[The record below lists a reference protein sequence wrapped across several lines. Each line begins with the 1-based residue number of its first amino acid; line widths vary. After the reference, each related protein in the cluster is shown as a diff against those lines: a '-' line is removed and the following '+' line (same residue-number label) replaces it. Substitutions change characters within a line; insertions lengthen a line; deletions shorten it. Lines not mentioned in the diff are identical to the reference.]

1 MKAQLNVRLEAPL
14 VRQVQKAAK
23 KEGRTLAACVA
34 MALEQWLAAPSSA
47 PQEPL
52 PINRLEELE
61 KRLERL
67 EQQKQPLAKKAQL
80 EVTPLVM
87 SPVTPGT
94 FNPPPVGAK
103 KAQLGVTPPVPAG
116 EAIPT
121 DELARLLN
129 IKRNTLNGRIRR
141 AGGVAPGLMLEGW
154 RCLGLVVPEGGGQ
167 AQALW
172 QQA

>member
-1 MKAQLNVRLEAPL
+1 MKAQLNVRLEKSL
-14 VRQVQKAAK
+14 VLRAQKAAK
-23 KEGRTLAACVA
+23 QQGRTLAACVA

-52 PINRLEELE
+52 PSSRLDELE

-67 EQQKQPLAKKAQL
+67 EQQKQPLAKKPAPG
-80 EVTPLVM
+80 PL
-87 SPVTPGT
+87 G
-94 FNPPPVGAK
+94 PPAAK
-103 KAQLGVTPPVPAG
+103 PSTIVPSDTG
-116 EAIPT
+116 DITT

-154 RCLGLVVPEGGGQ
+154 RCLGLVVPEEGGQ

-172 QQA
+172 QQC

>member
-1 MKAQLNVRLEAPL
+1 MKAQLNVRLEKSL
-14 VRQVQKAAK
+14 VLRAQKASK
-23 KEGRTLAACVA
+23 QQGRTLAACVA

-67 EQQKQPLAKKAQL
+67 EQQKQPRAKKPAP
-80 EVTPLVM
+80 VPL
-87 SPVTPGT
+87 G
-94 FNPPPVGAK
+94 PPAAK
-103 KAQLGVTPPVPAG
+103 PSTIVPAG

-141 AGGVAPGLMLEGW
+141 AGGVAPGLMLEDW

-172 QQA
+172 QQG

>member
-1 MKAQLNVRLEAPL
+1 MKAQLNVRLEKSL
-14 VRQVQKAAK
+14 VLQAQRASKQQ
-23 KEGRTLAACVA
+23 GRTLAACVA

-67 EQQKQPLAKKAQL
+67 EQQKQPRAKAAHL
-80 EVTPLVM
+80 RVAHGP
-87 SPVTPGT
+87 
-94 FNPPPVGAK
+94 GAK
-103 KAQLGVTPPVPAG
+103 AGSPLGVTPPTVPVDG
-116 EAIPT
+116 AIPT
-121 DELARLLN
+121 AALADLLGL
-129 IKRNTLNGRIRR
+129 KRSALNARIAR
-141 AGGVAPGLMLEGW
+141 AGGAAPGLVIEGW
-154 RCLGLVVPEGGGQ
+154 CCVGTAVPKRGGP

>member
-1 MKAQLNVRLEAPL
+1 MKAQLNVRLEKSL
-14 VRQVQKAAK
+14 VLQAQKAAK
-23 KEGRTLAACVA
+23 QQGRTLAACVA

-52 PINRLEELE
+52 PINRLDELE

-67 EQQKQPLAKKAQL
+67 EQLRQP
-80 EVTPLVM
+80 M
-87 SPVTPGT
+87 
-94 FNPPPVGAK
+94 AK
-103 KAQLGVTPPVPAG
+103 KAQLGVAHTVGVKAAHPPVTQAPRAEELRVAHVVPAG

>member
-1 MKAQLNVRLEAPL
+1 MKAQLNVRLEKSL
-14 VRQVQKAAK
+14 VLRAQRASKQQ
-23 KEGRTLAACVA
+23 GRTLAACVA

-47 PQEPL
+47 LQEPL

-67 EQQKQPLAKKAQL
+67 EQQKQPRAKAAHL
-80 EVTPLVM
+80 RVAHGP
-87 SPVTPGT
+87 
-94 FNPPPVGAK
+94 GAK
-103 KAQLGVTPPVPAG
+103 AGSPLGVTPPTVPVDG
-116 EAIPT
+116 AIPT

-172 QQA
+172 QQG

>member
-52 PINRLEELE
+52 PISRLEELE

-67 EQQKQPLAKKAQL
+67 EQQRGDQRSDRTLKPDNQKPRAKAA
-80 EVTPLVM
+80 P
-87 SPVTPGT
+87 
-94 FNPPPVGAK
+94 AK
-103 KAQLGVTPPVPAG
+103 PSTIVPAG

-121 DELARLLN
+121 AALADLLG
-129 IKRNTLNGRIRR
+129 IKRGAINARIGR
-141 AGGVAPGLMLEGW
+141 AGGAAPGLVIEGW
-154 RCLGLVVPEGGGQ
+154 CCVGLAVPKRGGP

-172 QQA
+172 QQG

>member
-14 VRQVQKAAK
+14 VRQVQKASK
-23 KEGRTLAACVA
+23 QQGRTLAACVA

-67 EQQKQPLAKKAQL
+67 EQQKQPRAKKALHL
-80 EVTPLVM
+80 EVSLPPGPKAG
-87 SPVTPGT
+87 SP
-94 FNPPPVGAK
+94 
-103 KAQLGVTPPVPAG
+103 LGVTPPTVPVDG
-116 EAIPT
+116 AIPT
-121 DELARLLN
+121 DELARLLH

>member
-1 MKAQLNVRLEAPL
+1 MKAQLNVRLEKSL
-14 VRQVQKAAK
+14 VLQAQKASK
-23 KEGRTLAACVA
+23 QQGRTLAACVA

-52 PINRLEELE
+52 PNNRLEELE

-67 EQQKQPLAKKAQL
+67 EQQRGDQRSDRTLKPDNQKPRAKAA
-80 EVTPLVM
+80 P
-87 SPVTPGT
+87 
-94 FNPPPVGAK
+94 AK
-103 KAQLGVTPPVPAG
+103 PSTIVPCDTG
-116 EAIPT
+116 DITT

>member
-1 MKAQLNVRLEAPL
+1 
-14 VRQVQKAAK
+14 
-23 KEGRTLAACVA
+23 

-52 PINRLEELE
+52 PINRLDELE

-67 EQQKQPLAKKAQL
+67 EQLRQP
-80 EVTPLVM
+80 M
-87 SPVTPGT
+87 
-94 FNPPPVGAK
+94 AK
-103 KAQLGVTPPVPAG
+103 KAQLGLEVELRQPIRLWPKAPRAEELRVAHVVPAG

>member
-23 KEGRTLAACVA
+23 QQGRTLAACVA
-34 MALEQWLAAPSSA
+34 MALEQWLAAPSGA

-80 EVTPLVM
+80 EVTP
-87 SPVTPGT
+87 
-94 FNPPPVGAK
+94 PVGAK
-103 KAQLGVTPPVPAG
+103 KAQLGVTPPVPADG
-116 EAIPT
+116 AIPT
-121 DELARLLN
+121 DELARLLH